1 MSDEKTEQPTPKR
14 LREAREKGQVAK
26 SQDVPSALTVMATAI
41 YLLALAPDMLSRLL
55 QMGEIPML
63 IMNRPFEEALPL
75 ATASTLACSLR
86 VAGPLVALVMVAA
99 LCANLAQVGVL
110 ISIQSA
116 LPKMEN
122 LSPGKW
128 FKNVFSLK
136 NAVEFLKNI
145 LKVTVLGVTVYVIF
159 RDYLPRL
166 FRIPQGDVGDMWALL
181 GAAAGDLVL
190 TAAGAFCVI
199 AAADWFFQKFQF
211 TRQNMMTKDE
221 VKREYKESEGDPLI
235 KSKRR
240 QLHQEM
246 LAQNQVANVRKAKVL
261 VTNPTHYAVAL
272 DYEKGKTP
280 LPLIL
285 AKGQGVLATRM
296 IRIAREEGIP
306 IMRNVPLARNLFEQ
320 GTENAYI
327 PQDLIGPVAEVLRWV
342 QSLNPDGG
350 SGS

>member
-1 MSDEKTEQPTPKR
+1 MSGEKTEQPTPKR
-14 LREAREKGQVAK
+14 LRDAREKGQVAK
-26 SQDVPSALTVMATAI
+26 SQDVPSALTVTAVAV
-41 YLLALAPDMLSRLL
+41 YLLAMAPDMLANLL
-55 QMGEIPML
+55 QMSEIPILVMH
-63 IMNRPFEEALPL
+63 RPFAEALPL
-75 ATASTLACSLR
+75 VSTATLSIALKVTA
-86 VAGPLVALVMVAA
+86 PLIGMVMAVA

-110 ISIQSA
+110 VSIQSA

-145 LKVTVLGVTVYVIF
+145 LKVIILGVTVYVIF
-159 RDYLPRL
+159 REYLPRL
-166 FRIPQGDVGDMWALL
+166 FRIPQGNVGDMWALL

-190 TAAGAFCVI
+190 TAAGTFCVI
-199 AAADWFFQKFQF
+199 AAADWFFQKWQF
-211 TRQNMMTKDE
+211 NKQNMMTKDE

-235 KSKRR
+235 KSKRK
-240 QLHQEM
+240 QIHQEM

-280 LPLIL
+280 LPVIL
-285 AKGQGVLATRM
+285 AKGQGVLAERM
-296 IRIAREEGIP
+296 IRAAREEGIP
-306 IMRNVPLARNLFEQ
+306 IMRNVPLARSLFEE

-327 PQDLIGPVAEVLRWV
+327 PRDLIGPVAEVLRWV
-342 QSLNPDGG
+342 QKLSSDGG
-350 SGS
+350 HMA